1 MNTTEWI
8 KGKSIQQILDMPL
21 NELESLTVPQ
31 LRTLV
36 GRGVSAGNK
45 RLRRF
50 LARYKKIPYAGKG
63 AERNADYEKVKFSAM
78 GKDRTELMEEFKR
91 IKSYL
96 KAKTSSVTGYERVKR
111 ESRKALKERYGIVIS
126 KKDFDDFWE
135 IYEKLKE
142 LKPELKERAFKYVV
156 LDNIKIAMKEK
167 RKELTSR
174 QINAG
179 SAYLNISGRYVLAMS
194 RKRFTGGVT
203 DGNNFTLEG
212 VGLSE
217 KGLGLCRES

>member
-8 KGKSIQQILDMPL
+8 KGKTIEQILDMPL
-21 NELESLTVPQ
+21 NDLQKLTVPQ

-36 GRGVSAGNK
+36 GRGVSASNK

-50 LARYKKIPYAGKG
+50 QAKYKKIPYAGKG
-63 AERNADYEKVKFSAM
+63 AERNADYESVKFSVM
-78 GKDRTELMEEFKR
+78 GKDRAQIMEEFKR

-96 KAKTSSVTGYERVKR
+96 KAETSSVTGYEKVKR
-111 ESRKALKERYGIVIS
+111 ESRKALKEQYGIVIS

-156 LDNIKIAMKEK
+156 LDNIKIAMKDK
-167 RKELTSR
+167 RKELKDMGAEWDELTPEEIA
-174 QINAG
+174 INMAG
-179 SAYLNISGRYVLAMS
+179 RVDELYKAYQAREQET
-194 RKRFTGGVT
+194 KFTEFYPV
-203 DGNNFTLEG
+203 
-212 VGLSE
+212 
-217 KGLGLCRES
+217 

>member
-50 LARYKKIPYAGKG
+50 QARYKKIPYAGKG
-63 AERNADYEKVKFSAM
+63 AERNADYAKVKFSAM

-96 KAKTSSVTGYERVKR
+96 KAETSSVTGYERVKR

-167 RKELTSR
+167 RKELKDQGAQWDELTPEEIAISM
-174 QINAG
+174 AG
-179 SAYLNISGRYVLAMS
+179 RVDELYKVYQTREQET
-194 RKRFTGGVT
+194 KFTEFYPV
-203 DGNNFTLEG
+203 
-212 VGLSE
+212 
-217 KGLGLCRES
+217 

>member
-8 KGKSIQQILDMPL
+8 KGKTIEQILEIPL
-21 NELESLTVPQ
+21 NDLQKLTVPQ

-50 LARYKKIPYAGKG
+50 QAKYNKIPYAGKG
-63 AERNADYEKVKFSAM
+63 AERNADYESVKFSVM
-78 GKDRTELMEEFKR
+78 GKDRTQIMEEFKR

-96 KAKTSSVTGYERVKR
+96 KAETSSVTGYEKVKR
-111 ESRKALKERYGIVIS
+111 ESRKALKEQYGIVIS

-156 LDNIKIAMKEK
+156 LDNIKIAMKDK
-167 RKELTSR
+167 RKELKDMGAEWDELTPEEIAISMAER
-174 QINAG
+174 VDELYK
-179 SAYLNISGRYVLAMS
+179 AYQ
-194 RKRFTGGVT
+194 T
-203 DGNNFTLEG
+203 
-212 VGLSE
+212 
-217 KGLGLCRES
+217 REQETKFNEFYPV

>member
-50 LARYKKIPYAGKG
+50 QARYKKIPYAGKG

-96 KAKTSSVTGYERVKR
+96 KAETSSVTGYERVKR

-167 RKELTSR
+167 RKELKDQGAQWDELTPEEIAISM
-174 QINAG
+174 AG
-179 SAYLNISGRYVLAMS
+179 RVDELYKAYQTREQET
-194 RKRFTGGVT
+194 KFTEFYPV
-203 DGNNFTLEG
+203 
-212 VGLSE
+212 
-217 KGLGLCRES
+217 